1 MYAVLHITAAC
12 VGEVWHRLHRIW
24 GLLHMVEKFGLIT
37 SLYPPY
43 LLLLFLQLKCDGW
56 VNVYFFGM

>member
-1 MYAVLHITAAC
+1 MH
-12 VGEVWHRLHRIW
+12 
-24 GLLHMVEKFGLIT
+24 GLTNLKMMEKFGLIT
-37 SLYPPY
+37 SLYPPC